1 MISLGS
7 ILERRREIFRLAA
20 GHGARNPR
28 LFGSVVRG
36 EAREDSDLDILVQLD
51 TDRSLIDHVALVQ
64 DLEDLLNCR
73 VDVVNERALDR
84 TIRDRVL
91 AEAVPL

>member
-7 ILERRREIFRLAA
+7 ILARRREILRLAA
-20 GHGARNPR
+20 SHGARNPR
-28 LFGSVVRG
+28 LFGSVARDAAG
-36 EAREDSDLDILVQLD
+36 EGSDLDILVQLD
-51 TDRSLIDHVALVQ
+51 GDRSLIDHIALVQ
-64 DLEDLLNCR
+64 DLEDLLDCR
-73 VDVVNERALDR
+73 VDVVNETALEP